1 MKKVVV
7 SILILILFI
16 GYYYISKYTGFTIPC
31 IFHELT
37 NFYCPGCGITRMFFA
52 ILKFDFYQ
60 AFRYNPLV
68 FILLI
73 CFIIYKLINLKFK
86 IKLPKYTSYVL
97 LVIVILYGILRN
109 IDTFGFLKPTTL
121 QQYTTC

>member
-37 NFYCPGCGITRMFFA
+37 GFYCPGCGITRMFFA
-52 ILKFDFYQ
+52 TLNALFTAVKTFPGAKLSPIL
-60 AFRYNPLV
+60 
-68 FILLI
+68 
-73 CFIIYKLINLKFK
+73 
-86 IKLPKYTSYVL
+86 
-97 LVIVILYGILRN
+97 
-109 IDTFGFLKPTTL
+109 
-121 QQYTTC
+121 